1 MNIFLKN
8 NTNLSS
14 RQREKRDKLIVLYP
28 VLGQAYRLKELF
40 DDFWEFKDVSE
51 ASAFLS
57 FWSDMAYESKIQS
70 FIKFANTL
78 KSHWSGIVNYIQIRI
93 INEILESINAK
104 IQLAKKRVRGFRNI
118 KNLINMIYFIV
129 GKLKFDYPRYST

>member
-28 VLGQAYRLKELF
+28 VLGQAYRLKELL

-57 FWSDMAYESKIQS
+57 
-70 FIKFANTL
+70 
-78 KSHWSGIVNYIQIRI
+78 
-93 INEILESINAK
+93 
-104 IQLAKKRVRGFRNI
+104 LA
-118 KNLINMIYFIV
+118 
-129 GKLKFDYPRYST
+129 